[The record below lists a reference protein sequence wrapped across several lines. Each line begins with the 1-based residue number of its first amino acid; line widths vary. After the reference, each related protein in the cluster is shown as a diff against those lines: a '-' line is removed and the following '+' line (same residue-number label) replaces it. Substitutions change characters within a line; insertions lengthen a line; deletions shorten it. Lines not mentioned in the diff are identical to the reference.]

1 MEIVDNDEEVY
12 ETPRL
17 DLKVQDSDFE
27 CTSNLPENSNRSQQ
41 NNKYEVAKL
50 EMNQIRIERQQ
61 YEKRSRDNKL
71 SEEEKAKKKTLTA
84 AYTQLNKMLR

>member
-1 MEIVDNDEEVY
+1 
-12 ETPRL
+12 
-17 DLKVQDSDFE
+17 
-27 CTSNLPENSNRSQQ
+27 
-41 NNKYEVAKL
+41 L